1 MMTLLQNI
9 ERDIKQ
15 TEKELEKYKFSWRLI
30 ERLSLL
36 MAQKEEIEKGLYMR
50 EKRRYREYY
59 QEIVYFKDGT
69 CYAYSAPYIKA
80 I

>member
-1 MMTLLQNI
+1 MTLLQNI
-9 ERDIKQ
+9 EKDIQQ
-15 TEKELEKYKFSWRLI
+15 TEKELQKFKFSWKLV

-36 MAQKEEIEKGLYMR
+36 TAQKEEIEKGIYMK
-50 EKRRYREYY
+50 EKRRYKEYY

-69 CYAYSAPYIKA
+69 CYAYSAPYVHA